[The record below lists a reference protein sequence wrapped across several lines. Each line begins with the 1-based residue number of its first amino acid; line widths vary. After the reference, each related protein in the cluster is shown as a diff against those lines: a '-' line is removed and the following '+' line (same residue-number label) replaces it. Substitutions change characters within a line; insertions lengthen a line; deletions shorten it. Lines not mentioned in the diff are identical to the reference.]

1 MITEGKNGKPQVV
14 VKSRI
19 NRSGNRS
26 SITDTVID
34 GSTSI
39 LLSNLRLDGWTKTV
53 VDKTR
58 GTHCK

>member
-26 SITDTVID
+26 SITDTVND

-39 LLSNLRLDGWTKTV
+39 LLSNLRLKILRWL
-53 VDKTR
+53 DKNS
-58 GTHCK
+58 C